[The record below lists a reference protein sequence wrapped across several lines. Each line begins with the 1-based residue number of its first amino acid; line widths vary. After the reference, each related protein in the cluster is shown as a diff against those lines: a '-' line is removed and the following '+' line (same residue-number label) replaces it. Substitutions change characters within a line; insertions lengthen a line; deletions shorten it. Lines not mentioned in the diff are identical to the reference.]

1 MRNVNDALI
10 SIRPNYAEAILSG
23 DKTVELRRRIPAIEL
38 GTRLWI
44 YATHP
49 VRAVVGSA
57 IVDEVIEG
65 SPSQIWEHYMDR
77 IAVER
82 SDYDEYFSGK
92 DRAFGIVLSHIIK
105 RNRIGI
111 DQLREIRKGFHPPRV
126 LVRLSLRET
135 NSLSK
140 LAVALG

>member
-1 MRNVNDALI
+1 MPSINDALI

-23 DKTVELRRRIPAIEL
+23 DKTVEIRRRIPAIDV

-57 IVDEVIEG
+57 VVVEVIEG
-65 SPSQIWEHYMDR
+65 SPDQLWESYMDR
-77 IAVER
+77 IAVAQCE
-82 SDYDEYFSGK
+82 YDEYFSGK
-92 DRAFGIVLSHIIK
+92 DRAFGIALSHIIK
-105 RNRIGI
+105 RSRIGI
-111 DQLREIRKGFHPPRV
+111 KQLREIRNGFHPPRV
-126 LVRLSLRET
+126 LVRLSRRESD
-135 NSLSK
+135 SLSK